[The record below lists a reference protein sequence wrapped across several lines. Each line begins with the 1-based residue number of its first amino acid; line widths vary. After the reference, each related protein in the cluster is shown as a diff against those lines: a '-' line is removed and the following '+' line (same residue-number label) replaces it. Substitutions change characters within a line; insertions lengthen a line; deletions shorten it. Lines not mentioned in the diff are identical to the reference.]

1 VAVASENGCLLRVA
15 VVSPKYYRPTEPIN
29 EKQVVEYQIGQID
42 HPELLEEHVAL
53 VAALRECGV
62 DVVEVEPNPLQ
73 PYALNVRDSAVM
85 IGHQLFAGSMGKDV
99 RRSEPFWIIPQIGHA
114 TDAVFLNSGHLEG
127 GDVFLLADA
136 VLVGLSERTDKA
148 GAAAL
153 AEATDRRVIPVPLRP
168 GVLHLD
174 TALNLVGQELMVAPD
189 LVEDFG
195 ALRRQV
201 AGLGVVS
208 ILEITSAEA
217 WELETNFLFVGPA
230 AAVCSAAS
238 SKGRVILED
247 RGIAVVPVPM
257 TQHHRIGGSV
267 RCATLPLDRTS

>member
-1 VAVASENGCLLRVA
+1 MAVTSENGRLRRVA
-15 VVSPKYYRPTEPIN
+15 VVSPKYYRTTEPIN

-42 HPELLEEHVAL
+42 HAELLEEHEAL
-53 VAALRECGV
+53 VAALHGCGV
-62 DVVEVEPNPLQ
+62 DVVEVVPNPLQ

-114 TDAVFLNSGHLEG
+114 TDAVFLDSGHLEG
-127 GDVFLLADA
+127 GDVFLLEGA
-136 VLVGLSERTDKA
+136 VLVGLSERTDTE

-153 AEATDRRVIPVPLRP
+153 AKVTDRRVIPVALKP

-174 TALNLVGQELMVAPD
+174 TALNFVGQELVVAPD

-195 ALRRQV
+195 VLRREV
-201 AGLGVVS
+201 AALGVVS
-208 ILEITSAEA
+208 VSEITSDEA
-217 WELETNFLFVGPA
+217 WELETNFFFVGPDTA
-230 AAVCSAAS
+230 LSSAAS
-238 SKGRVILED
+238 SKGRAILED

-267 RCATLPLDRTS
+267 RCATLPLERTP